1 MFSRDAYNDCL
12 CCLLCTIPTGIRS
25 IPKEEKVTTTTTTT
39 TTTFISPSKTFILLI
54 HYSLSLSR
62 SLSLALSL
70 SLSLARALSQ
80 SLISIKVIAWV
91 PLNATFSFI
100 QEFYSVS
107 VPLTSVTRL
116 GDFWNILA
124 KIFITKVTQMFG
136 DFLDSCEKCHFR
148 SNWLCYFLGNFWKNL
163 GYFLFQHLVTL
174 SVCCPPLRRFSH
186 YSISS
191 TLTGERNS
199 TDTLCKWH
207 RLESSFF

>member
-1 MFSRDAYNDCL
+1 MTLRVFEGRVQRLPLLLALYNTHRHSKHSERRESNYYNYHYHYYFYL
-12 CCLLCTIPTGIRS
+12 SFKNIH
-25 IPKEEKVTTTTTTT
+25 
-39 TTTFISPSKTFILLI
+39 SP
-54 HYSLSLSR
+54 YSL
-62 SLSLALSL
+62 LSL
-70 SLSLARALSQ
+70 SLSLSRALSQ